1 MSVKVMDTLKLVLQ
15 PPAPAVSALS
25 RSTAR
30 KAVTPKRWKLRT
42 RATASAS
49 SDDSAKRDPTAW
61 AVTNDFPES
70 YVLVSEDPDEVEAQ
84 VKKLAAENEALKK
97 QVEQVE
103 KLAAEVAGERKSE
116 VDVTRPR
123 ADAVP
128 PATRASVKPS
138 KVTVAPADA
147 PSSVVEDAATGDETG
162 TTIECP

>member
-1 MSVKVMDTLKLVLQ
+1 MDTLKLVLQ

-25 RSTAR
+25 RSRAR
-30 KAVTPKRWKLRT
+30 KALPSKRWTVRA
-42 RATASAS
+42 RATGSAA
-49 SDDSAKRDPTAW
+49 SDDSVKGDPTAW
-61 AVTNDFPES
+61 AVKNDFPES

-97 QVEQVE
+97 EVEKVG

-128 PATRASVKPS
+128 PATRASVKQPAA
-138 KVTVAPADA
+138 TAAADA
-147 PSSVVEDAATGDETG
+147 PSSVVEDETTRGETG
-162 TTIECP
+162 TTKNRQ